1 MDQQH
6 DANDNPWTILQS
18 LYDYIMRKQE
28 RMPLEGYQSTMRTY
42 RNALVRSVC
51 NNGIGNITIFI
62 GFLSGICEL
71 AAVFAIQLAPKF
83 FSGLAVNP
91 GWNAYTTT
99 SPIAKVAFG
108 LAVLA
113 IGKIFSYISCEKCKA
128 RRGLPSVYPPY
139 RCSWANICCTL
150 LFSIV
155 LFFACLYFLS
165 IDFENN
171 WPICLLSAA
180 ISVLRLFWLL
190 PLSVQVPTSKSHK
203 EKTIR
208 LNLALRLSIAL
219 FVPLAVSLVI
229 FELNPRLSLPLSQ
242 LLAMTLAVQFL
253 LLVLWLAASGSQV
266 LPIWHQ
272 EHRKNRTR
280 NKATEPR
287 EEDARVPK
295 GWFFR
300 NLPYNVI
307 ELICLFALLV
317 IAPIIPAPIFMSLE
331 LLPVFAS

>member
-6 DANDNPWTILQS
+6 DTNDNPWTILQR
-18 LYDYIMRKQE
+18 LCGYIKQGQE
-28 RMPLEGYQSTMRTY
+28 RMPLEGYQSTIRTY

-83 FSGLAVNP
+83 FSGLADNP
-91 GWNAYTTT
+91 GWNAYTEI
-99 SPIAKVAFG
+99 SPITTVAFG

-113 IGKIFSYISCEKCKA
+113 IGKIFSYVSSEKYKA

-150 LFSIV
+150 LFSLI
-155 LFFACLYFLS
+155 LFYACLYFLS
-165 IDFENN
+165 TSF
-171 WPICLLSAA
+171 WPICLLSAT
-180 ISVLRLFWLL
+180 ISVFRLSWLL
-190 PLSVQVPTSKSHK
+190 PSSVQIPTIKGHK

-208 LNLALRLSIAL
+208 LNPALRLSIAL
-219 FVPLAVSLVI
+219 FAPLSVGLAI
-229 FELNPRLSLPLSQ
+229 FKLNPWPALPPSQ
-242 LLAMTLAVQFL
+242 LLAMTLAVQL
-253 LLVLWLAASGSQV
+253 LLLMLWIAASGSQV
-266 LPIWHQ
+266 VPIWHQ

-287 EEDARVPK
+287 EEDVRTPE
-295 GWFFR
+295 GWFIR
-300 NLPYNVI
+300 NLPYNVF
-307 ELICLFALLV
+307 ELICLFTLLV
-317 IAPIIPAPIFMSLE
+317 IAPIIPAPIFISLD
-331 LLPVFAS
+331 LIPVFAP